1 MSGRRFGARALC
13 TWNDWRRAAKNARLI
28 CEGSSRHMKFVH
40 AIEGLSLWVGRA
52 FGWCI
57 LILTL
62 SISYEVFVRYVLN
75 SPTVWAFDMMIQM
88 YGALFLMCGAYAL
101 AQDTHVRADV
111 LYRLFPVKVQASLDF
126 VLYFLFFFPGVLALA
141 WYGWE
146 IASDSWRYKEV
157 SFNSPASI
165 QIYFFKSLIPIA
177 GFLLVFQGVSE
188 LVRCVM
194 AFRTGVWPERLVDV
208 RETEDILSDA
218 DLETISS
225 LARDNNK

>member
-1 MSGRRFGARALC
+1 
-13 TWNDWRRAAKNARLI
+13 
-28 CEGSSRHMKFVH
+28 MKFVYS
-40 AIEGLSLWVGRA
+40 IEGLSLWVGRA

-62 SISYEVFVRYVLN
+62 SVSYEVFVRYVLN

-111 LYRLFPVKVQASLDF
+111 VYRLFPVRVQAGLDF
-126 VLYFLFFFPGVLALA
+126 LLYFLFFFPGILALV

-165 QIYFFKSLIPIA
+165 QIYFFKSLIPLSGA
-177 GFLLVFQGVSE
+177 LLAIQGLAE

-194 AFRTGVWPERLVDV
+194 ALRTGEWPERLADV
-208 RETEDILSDA
+208 KETEDLLTDA
-218 DLETISS
+218 DLEEIR
-225 LARDNNK
+225 AIIPGKN

>member
-1 MSGRRFGARALC
+1 
-13 TWNDWRRAAKNARLI
+13 
-28 CEGSSRHMKFVH
+28 MKFVYT
-40 AIEGLSLWVGRA
+40 IEGLSLWVGRA

-62 SISYEVFVRYVLN
+62 SVSYEVFVRYVLN
-75 SPTVWAFDMMIQM
+75 APTVWAFDMMVQM

-111 LYRLFPVKVQASLDF
+111 VYRLFPVKVQAGLDF
-126 VLYFLFFFPGVLALA
+126 VLYFLFFFPGILALV
-141 WYGWE
+141 WYGYE

-165 QIYFFKSLIPIA
+165 QIYFFKSLIPLSGGLLMIQGIA
-177 GFLLVFQGVSE
+177 E

-194 AFRTGVWPERLVDV
+194 AMRSGVWPERLADV
-208 RETEDILSDA
+208 KETEDLLTAA
-218 DLETISS
+218 DLNMIRTVTP
-225 LARDNNK
+225 DKK

>member
-1 MSGRRFGARALC
+1 
-13 TWNDWRRAAKNARLI
+13 
-28 CEGSSRHMKFVH
+28 MKFVH

-62 SISYEVFVRYVLN
+62 SVSYEVFVRYVLN

-111 LYRLFPVKVQASLDF
+111 VYRLFPVRVQASLDF
-126 VLYFLFFFPGVLALA
+126 VLYFLFFFPGILALA

-146 IASDSWRYKEV
+146 IASDSWRYREV

-165 QIYFFKSLIPIA
+165 QIYFFKTLIPLS
-177 GFLLVFQGVSE
+177 GCLLAFQGVAE

-194 AFRTGVWPERLVDV
+194 AMRTGIWPERLADV
-208 RETEDILSDA
+208 KETEDILAQA
-218 DLETISS
+218 DLDAIRAT
-225 LARDNNK
+225 APVRK

>member
-1 MSGRRFGARALC
+1 
-13 TWNDWRRAAKNARLI
+13 
-28 CEGSSRHMKFVH
+28 MKFVH

-62 SISYEVFVRYVLN
+62 SVSYEVFVRYVLN
-75 SPTVWAFDMMIQM
+75 APTVWAFDMMIQM

-111 LYRLFPVKVQASLDF
+111 VYRLFPVKVQATLDF
-126 VLYFLFFFPGVLALA
+126 VLYFLFFFPGILALA
-141 WYGWE
+141 WYGYE

-165 QIYFFKSLIPIA
+165 QIYFFKSLIPLAGALLAIQGIA
-177 GFLLVFQGVSE
+177 E

-194 AFRTGVWPERLVDV
+194 AMRTGSWPERLVDV
-208 RETEDILSDA
+208 KETEDLLTDA
-218 DLETISS
+218 DLEVISS
-225 LARDNNK
+225 FRPSDK

>member
-1 MSGRRFGARALC
+1 
-13 TWNDWRRAAKNARLI
+13 
-28 CEGSSRHMKFVH
+28 MKFVH

-62 SISYEVFVRYVLN
+62 SVSYEVFVRYVLN
-75 SPTVWAFDMMIQM
+75 APTVWAFDMMIQM

-111 LYRLFPVKVQASLDF
+111 VYRLFPVKVQATLDF
-126 VLYFLFFFPGVLALA
+126 FLYFVFFFPGILALA
-141 WYGWE
+141 WFGYE

-165 QIYFFKSLIPIA
+165 QIYFFKSLIPLA
-177 GFLLVFQGVSE
+177 GCLLAIQGLAEV
-188 LVRCVM
+188 VRCVM
-194 AFRTGVWPERLVDV
+194 AMRTGVWPERLVDV
-208 RETEDILSDA
+208 KETEDLLTDA
-218 DLETISS
+218 DLEVISS
-225 LARDNNK
+225 FRPSDK

>member
-1 MSGRRFGARALC
+1 MLRSDFVKFLQIGGPKKSSLG
-13 TWNDWRRAAKNARLI
+13 LI
-28 CEGSSRHMKFVH
+28 CEGSSRKMKFVH
-40 AIEGLSLWVGRA
+40 AIEGLSLWIGRA

-62 SISYEVFVRYVLN
+62 SVSYEVFVRYVLN

-111 LYRLFPVKVQASLDF
+111 LYRLFSVKIQASLDF
-126 VLYFLFFFPGVLALA
+126 ILYFLFFFPGILALA

-165 QIYFFKSLIPIA
+165 QIYFFKTLIPIS
-177 GFLLVFQGVSE
+177 GCLLALQGVAE

-194 AFRTGVWPERLVDV
+194 AFRSGVWPDRLVDV
-208 RETEDILSDA
+208 RETEDMLTAAVLDA
-218 DLETISS
+218 DTS
-225 LARDNNK
+225 LPNLTK

>member
-1 MSGRRFGARALC
+1 
-13 TWNDWRRAAKNARLI
+13 
-28 CEGSSRHMKFVH
+28 MKFVY

-62 SISYEVFVRYVLN
+62 SVSYEVFVRYVLN

-111 LYRLFPVKVQASLDF
+111 VYRLFPVRVQAGLDF
-126 VLYFLFFFPGVLALA
+126 VLYFLFFFPGILALV
-141 WYGWE
+141 WFGYE
-146 IASDSWRYKEV
+146 IASDSWRWKEV

-165 QIYFFKSLIPIA
+165 QIYFFKSLIPLAGSLLMIQGIA
-177 GFLLVFQGVSE
+177 E

-194 AFRTGVWPERLVDV
+194 AMRSGVWPDRLADV
-208 RETEDILSDA
+208 KETEDLLAAA
-218 DLETISS
+218 DLDPIIAYSPT
-225 LARDNNK
+225 RK

>member
-1 MSGRRFGARALC
+1 
-13 TWNDWRRAAKNARLI
+13 
-28 CEGSSRHMKFVH
+28 MKIVY

-62 SISYEVFVRYVLN
+62 SVSYEVFVRYVLN

-111 LYRLFPVKVQASLDF
+111 VYRLLPIKVQASLDF
-126 VLYFLFFFPGVLALA
+126 VLYFLFFFPGIIALA
-141 WYGWE
+141 WFGYE

-165 QIYFFKSLIPIA
+165 QIYFFKSLIPLSGA
-177 GFLLVFQGVSE
+177 LLVLQGCAE
-188 LVRCVM
+188 LARCVM
-194 AFRTGVWPERLVDV
+194 AMRTGAWPERLTDV
-208 RETEDILSDA
+208 KETEDLLASLDLDA
-218 DLETISS
+218 VQSTTPS
-225 LARDNNK
+225 NK

>member
-1 MSGRRFGARALC
+1 
-13 TWNDWRRAAKNARLI
+13 
-28 CEGSSRHMKFVH
+28 MKFVH

-62 SISYEVFVRYVLN
+62 SVSYEVFVRYVLN
-75 SPTVWAFDMMIQM
+75 APTVWAFDMMIQM

-111 LYRLFPVKVQASLDF
+111 VYRLLPVRVQATLDF
-126 VLYFLFFFPGVLALA
+126 FLYFLFFFPGILALA
-141 WYGWE
+141 WYGYE

-165 QIYFFKSLIPIA
+165 QIYFFKSLIPLA
-177 GFLLVFQGVSE
+177 GGLLAIQGLAE
-188 LVRCVM
+188 LIRCIKAM
-194 AFRTGVWPERLVDV
+194 RSGVWPERLVDV
-208 RETEDILSDA
+208 KETEDLLTEA
-218 DLETISS
+218 DLEVISAFRS
-225 LARDNNK
+225 SDK

>member
-1 MSGRRFGARALC
+1 
-13 TWNDWRRAAKNARLI
+13 
-28 CEGSSRHMKFVH
+28 MKFVH

-62 SISYEVFVRYVLN
+62 SVSYEVFVRYVLN
-75 SPTVWAFDMMIQM
+75 APTVWAFDMMIQM

-111 LYRLFPVKVQASLDF
+111 IYRLWPVKVQAALDF
-126 VLYFLFFFPGVLALA
+126 LLYFLFFFPGIIALV
-141 WYGWE
+141 WFGYE

-165 QIYFFKSLIPIA
+165 QIYFFKSLIPLA
-177 GFLLVFQGVSE
+177 GGLLMIQGVAE

-194 AFRTGVWPERLVDV
+194 AMRTGVWPERLVDV
-208 RETEDILSDA
+208 KETEDLLTEA
-218 DLETISS
+218 DLDEIRSIHSS
-225 LARDNNK
+225 NS

>member
-1 MSGRRFGARALC
+1 
-13 TWNDWRRAAKNARLI
+13 
-28 CEGSSRHMKFVH
+28 MKFVYT
-40 AIEGLSLWVGRA
+40 IEGLSLWVGRA

-62 SISYEVFVRYVLN
+62 SVSYEVFVRYVLN
-75 SPTVWAFDMMIQM
+75 APTVWAFDMMVQM

-111 LYRLFPVKVQASLDF
+111 VYRLFPVKVQAGLDF
-126 VLYFLFFFPGVLALA
+126 VLYFLFFFPGILALV
-141 WYGWE
+141 WYGYE

-165 QIYFFKSLIPIA
+165 QIYFFKSLIPLSGGLLMIQGIA
-177 GFLLVFQGVSE
+177 E

-194 AFRTGVWPERLVDV
+194 AMRSGVWPERLADV
-208 RETEDILSDA
+208 KETEALLTAA
-218 DLETISS
+218 DLNMIRTVTP
-225 LARDNNK
+225 DKK

>member
-1 MSGRRFGARALC
+1 MF
-13 TWNDWRRAAKNARLI
+13 NPN
-28 CEGSSRHMKFVH
+28 
-40 AIEGLSLWVGRA
+40 
-52 FGWCI
+52 
-57 LILTL
+57 
-62 SISYEVFVRYVLN
+62 
-75 SPTVWAFDMMIQM
+75 
-88 YGALFLMCGAYAL
+88 L
-101 AQDTHVRADV
+101 AN
-111 LYRLFPVKVQASLDF
+111 LDF

-146 IASDSWRYKEV
+146 IAADSWRYKEV

-177 GFLLVFQGVSE
+177 GFLLVFQGVAE

-225 LARDNNK
+225 FARDNNK

>member
-1 MSGRRFGARALC
+1 MR
-13 TWNDWRRAAKNARLI
+13 
-28 CEGSSRHMKFVH
+28 FVH
-40 AIEGLSLWVGRA
+40 AIEGLSLWTGRA

-62 SISYEVFVRYVLN
+62 SVSYEVFVRYVLN

-111 LYRLFPVKVQASLDF
+111 VYRLFPVRVQATLDF
-126 VLYFLFFFPGVLALA
+126 VLYFLFFFPGIIALV
-141 WYGWE
+141 WFGYE

-165 QIYFFKSLIPIA
+165 QIYFFKSLIPLA
-177 GFLLVFQGVSE
+177 GGLLAIQGVAE

-194 AFRTGVWPERLVDV
+194 AMRTGVWPERLEDV
-208 RETEDILSDA
+208 RETEDLLSEADIDA
-218 DLETISS
+218 IRGIVPGRE
-225 LARDNNK
+225 

>member
-1 MSGRRFGARALC
+1 
-13 TWNDWRRAAKNARLI
+13 
-28 CEGSSRHMKFVH
+28 MKFVH

-62 SISYEVFVRYVLN
+62 SVSYEVFVRYVLN
-75 SPTVWAFDMMIQM
+75 APTVWAFDMMIQM

-111 LYRLFPVKVQASLDF
+111 VYRLLPVRVQAMLDF
-126 VLYFLFFFPGVLALA
+126 FLYFLFFFPGILALA
-141 WYGWE
+141 WYGYE

-165 QIYFFKSLIPIA
+165 QIYFFKSLIPLA
-177 GFLLVFQGVSE
+177 GGLLAIQGLAE
-188 LVRCVM
+188 LIRCIKAM
-194 AFRTGVWPERLVDV
+194 LSGVWPERLVDV
-208 RETEDILSDA
+208 KETEDLLTEA
-218 DLETISS
+218 DLEVISAFRPS
-225 LARDNNK
+225 DK

>member
-1 MSGRRFGARALC
+1 
-13 TWNDWRRAAKNARLI
+13 
-28 CEGSSRHMKFVH
+28 MKFVH

-177 GFLLVFQGVSE
+177 GFLLAFQGVAE

-225 LARDNNK
+225 FAHDNNK

>member
-1 MSGRRFGARALC
+1 
-13 TWNDWRRAAKNARLI
+13 
-28 CEGSSRHMKFVH
+28 MKFVH
-40 AIEGLSLWVGRA
+40 AIEGLSLWTGRA

-62 SISYEVFVRYVLN
+62 SVSYEVFVRYVLN
-75 SPTVWAFDMMIQM
+75 SPTVWAFDMMVQM

-111 LYRLFPVKVQASLDF
+111 VYRLFPVKVQAGLDF
-126 VLYFLFFFPGVLALA
+126 VLYFIFFFPGIIALV
-141 WYGWE
+141 WYGYE

-165 QIYFFKSLIPIA
+165 QIYFFKSLIPLA
-177 GFLLVFQGVSE
+177 GGLLAIQGVAE

-194 AFRTGVWPERLVDV
+194 AMRSGQWPERLADV
-208 RETEDILSDA
+208 KETEDLLTDA
-218 DLETISS
+218 DLEAIR
-225 LARDNNK
+225 AVAPGKK

>member
-1 MSGRRFGARALC
+1 
-13 TWNDWRRAAKNARLI
+13 
-28 CEGSSRHMKFVH
+28 MKFVH

-111 LYRLFPVKVQASLDF
+111 LYRLFPIKVQASLDF

-177 GFLLVFQGVSE
+177 GFLLAFQGVAE

>member
-1 MSGRRFGARALC
+1 
-13 TWNDWRRAAKNARLI
+13 
-28 CEGSSRHMKFVH
+28 MKFVH

-62 SISYEVFVRYVLN
+62 SVSYEVFVRYVLN

-126 VLYFLFFFPGVLALA
+126 VLYFLFFFPGVIALA

-146 IASDSWRYKEV
+146 IAADSWRYKEV

-165 QIYFFKSLIPIA
+165 QIYFFKTLIPLA
-177 GFLLVFQGVSE
+177 GFLLAFQGVAE

-194 AFRTGVWPERLVDV
+194 AIRTGVWPERLVDV
-208 RETEDILSDA
+208 KETEDLLTEA
-218 DLETISS
+218 DLDTISS
-225 LARDNNK
+225 FAQNNK

>member
-1 MSGRRFGARALC
+1 
-13 TWNDWRRAAKNARLI
+13 
-28 CEGSSRHMKFVH
+28 MKFVY

-62 SISYEVFVRYVLN
+62 SVSYEVFVRYVLN

-111 LYRLFPVKVQASLDF
+111 IYRLFPVRVQAGLDS
-126 VLYFLFFFPGVLALA
+126 VLYFLFFFPGIIALVY
-141 WYGWE
+141 YGYE
-146 IASDSWRYKEV
+146 IASDSWRWKEV

-165 QIYFFKSLIPIA
+165 QIYFFKSLIPLS
-177 GFLLVFQGVSE
+177 GGLLVIQGIAE

-194 AFRTGVWPERLVDV
+194 AMRSGVWPERLADV
-208 RETEDILSDA
+208 KETEDLLAAA
-218 DLETISS
+218 DLETI
-225 LARDNNK
+225 LAATPTRK